1 MLKRGEFRGNNMNDR
16 QITISLCAKV
26 AELLDYVMEQE
37 MLTESE
43 VIEDALTQYFTDEW
57 KAVNRKKA
65 D

>member
-1 MLKRGEFRGNNMNDR
+1 MNDR

-57 KAVNRKKA
+57 KAMNRKK
-65 D
+65 DD